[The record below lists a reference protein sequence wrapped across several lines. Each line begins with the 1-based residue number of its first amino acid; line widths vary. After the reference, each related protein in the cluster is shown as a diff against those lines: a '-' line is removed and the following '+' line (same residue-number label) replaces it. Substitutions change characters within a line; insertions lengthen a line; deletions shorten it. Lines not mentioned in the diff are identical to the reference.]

1 MINRVVLVGRITRDP
16 EVRKTQ
22 TGKSVTNFSLAINRR
37 FGNQE
42 QADFVNCVAWEQS
55 AEFLGNFIRKG
66 ALLGVEGRIQSNS
79 YQNNEGQMVYT
90 QEVVCERVHALE
102 PRSQRQQG
110 QGYDTGY
117 QSDVPPTFAEPQT
130 PKFEEAE
137 EEPILDITNDD
148 LPF

>member
-90 QEVVCERVHALE
+90 QELSERVHALE

-110 QGYDTGY
+110 QGYMSY
-117 QSDVPPTFAEPQT
+117 QPDVPPTFAEPQT
-130 PKFEEAE
+130 PTFEEAD
-137 EEPILDITNDD
+137 EEPILDITNYD